1 MKYNFTKMHGA
12 GNDYVYI
19 NCFETEVDDPN
30 ALSILLADRH
40 KGIGGDG
47 LVLICPSE
55 AADAKMRMFNLDGSE
70 GMMCGNA
77 IRCVSKFIYDN
88 NIARKDTVTIE
99 TKSGIK
105 TISIRSENGRFIS
118 ASVDMGKAVLIPRDI
133 PMSVDGE
140 SFISQPVEAA
150 GKTYLCTAVS
160 MGNPHCITFVDSVD
174 SKINMYS
181 EGPDKIVMAHY
192 TVDGK
197 LYDNVQIF
205 DYPATISEG
214 DIITVYYDP
223 ADPGII
229 IKNPDRG
236 TSLVANII
244 GLILIV
250 LGFAAIIFGGK
261 ASKGRADMKL
271 EERYHPHDNYTGEMT
286 ERANTLFD
294 REVSPKEFT
303 PDQDYSKKW

>member
-1 MKYNFTKMHGA
+1 MDNKARKTFRLILFIVGAAMIALGVGLTLRLMIADSERQDLKNKY
-12 GNDYVYI
+12 I
-19 NCFETEVDDPN
+19 ETE
-30 ALSILLADRH
+30 A
-40 KGIGGDG
+40 
-47 LVLICPSE
+47 
-55 AADAKMRMFNLDGSE
+55 
-70 GMMCGNA
+70 
-77 IRCVSKFIYDN
+77 
-88 NIARKDTVTIE
+88 
-99 TKSGIK
+99 
-105 TISIRSENGRFIS
+105 
-118 ASVDMGKAVLIPRDI
+118 
-133 PMSVDGE
+133 
-140 SFISQPVEAA
+140 
-150 GKTYLCTAVS
+150 
-160 MGNPHCITFVDSVD
+160 FVDSVD